1 MSNQPN
7 IQAVLLN
14 FGVWEEGEN
23 DKMIKKTAAIFA
35 LSVLAPVA
43 WADADGNWD
52 FTMSSPFGQVSAK
65 VSLQT
70 DGDTL
75 TGEFDLGED
84 RILEIQEGKVEG
96 NTLSFSITREGMMT
110 MTYVMTASVD
120 GDSVTGS
127 AAAMGTTAPWSMT
140 RSN

>member
-1 MSNQPN
+1 
-7 IQAVLLN
+7 
-14 FGVWEEGEN
+14 
-23 DKMIKKTAAIFA
+23 MIKKTAAIVA
-35 LSVLAPVA
+35 MVALAPVA
-43 WADADGNWD
+43 RADADGNWD

-70 DGDTL
+70 DGETL
-75 TGEFDLGED
+75 TGEFDLGEG

-120 GDSVTGS
+120 GDSVIGS